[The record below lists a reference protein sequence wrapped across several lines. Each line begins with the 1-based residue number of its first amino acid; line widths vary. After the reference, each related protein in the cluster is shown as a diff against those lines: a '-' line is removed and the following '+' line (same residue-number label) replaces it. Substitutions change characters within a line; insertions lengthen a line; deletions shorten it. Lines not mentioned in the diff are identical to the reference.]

1 MGLPGPLGKP
11 REVRL
16 APREQALLASLPGR
30 DPCCCPHAPTWAD
43 ARGLSLRLLH
53 GRARSS
59 VAKEAGGPSW
69 GALGSQRQPAARAGG
84 AAAFPGSSRGAGG
97 PDLCHSWTPTLP
109 LLRRGVPFRTIPPC
123 PGPSPP
129 HLPQTSGGGSL
140 GPGLG
145 RPAPPICGKQRLP
158 WAPSGPSC
166 SPSGAWARAAP
177 RCPRRGSSRS
187 PGAGRCTPRRACS
200 HCPTCRSH
208 TAYRGRAG
216 CRGCGAGGGTD
227 TANSSPS

>member
-11 REVRL
+11 QEVRL

-129 HLPQTSGGGSL
+129 HLPQTSGGGVPGSWSGAASSTYLRKAKTSL
-140 GPGLG
+140 GTFGPFLLSLGGLG
-145 RPAPPICGKQRLP
+145 EGGSTVPP
-158 WAPSGPSC
+158 
-166 SPSGAWARAAP
+166 
-177 RCPRRGSSRS
+177 
-187 PGAGRCTPRRACS
+187 
-200 HCPTCRSH
+200 
-208 TAYRGRAG
+208 
-216 CRGCGAGGGTD
+216 
-227 TANSSPS
+227 